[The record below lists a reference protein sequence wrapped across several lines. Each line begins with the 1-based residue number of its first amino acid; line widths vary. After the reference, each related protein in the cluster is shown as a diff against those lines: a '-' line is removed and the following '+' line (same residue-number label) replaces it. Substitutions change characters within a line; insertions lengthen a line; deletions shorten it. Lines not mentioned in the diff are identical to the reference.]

1 LLEKADKLNPT
12 AHFPSITIAGN
23 TFGKKCMEESIKPI
37 HTILQSNM
45 PFRTE
50 ENLCADEKKPI
61 HIEAILLCKKQ
72 KYAANQKLWR
82 AITKTMET
90 IKHINMALGT

>member
-1 LLEKADKLNPT
+1 
-12 AHFPSITIAGN
+12 
-23 TFGKKCMEESIKPI
+23 
-37 HTILQSNM
+37 M

-61 HIEAILLCKKQ
+61 RIEAILLCKKQ